1 MYQKKKY
8 DPRACEICGKIF
20 VPKRLNIVTCAD
32 PECKRR
38 SKLDKQNRWYRE
50 NYTRIREE
58 KQKQK
63 DADAEYVKVD
73 EPHVPK
79 PDTIVAIGYAERQ
92 MQQSL
97 AKAGKIKVT
106 L

>member
-1 MYQKKKY
+1 MYQKKQY
-8 DPRACEICGKIF
+8 EPRACEICGKIF
-20 VPKRLNIVTCAD
+20 VPKRFNIVTCAD

-58 KQKQK
+58 KRKAAEVQ
-63 DADAEYVKVD
+63 EYVKID

-97 AKAGKIKVT
+97 EMAGKIKLT